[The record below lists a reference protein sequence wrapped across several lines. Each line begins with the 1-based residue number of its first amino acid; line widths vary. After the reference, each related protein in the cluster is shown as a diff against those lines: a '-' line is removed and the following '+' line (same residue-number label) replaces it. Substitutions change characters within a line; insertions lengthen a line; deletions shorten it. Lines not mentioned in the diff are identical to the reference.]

1 MADRLGIFEGDD
13 PFELLRRWIGE
24 ATVTEP
30 TDPNAMSLATVGQDG
45 CPNVR
50 IVLLK
55 EIEDN
60 GLVFYTNFGSA
71 KGGELDEAGK
81 AAVGIHWKSL
91 ARQVRARGLVER
103 VPDALADAYYQSR
116 PLESRIGAWA
126 SHQSAPLS
134 SRQEL
139 EDRIASMR
147 TLHGDH
153 PERPPHW
160 GGYRITPLQFEFWAN
175 GAFRLH
181 DRFIWKRSDPLA
193 AWSIT
198 RLSP

>member
-1 MADRLGIFEGDD
+1 MADRLGIFEGDE
-13 PFELLRRWIGE
+13 PFGLLRRWMGE

-30 TDPNAMSLATVGQDG
+30 ADPNAMSLATVGQDG

-60 GLVFYTNFGSA
+60 GLVFYTNFGST
-71 KGGELDEAGK
+71 KGGELDKAGK

-116 PLESRIGAWA
+116 ALESRIGAWA

-139 EDRIASMR
+139 EDRIAAMR
-147 TLHGDH
+147 RLHGDH

-160 GGYRITPLQFEFWAN
+160 GGYRIIPLQFEFWAD

-181 DRFIWKRSDPLA
+181 DRFIWKRSDPQA